1 MYNEVITL
9 NLIDAS
15 QDLSGDEDKI
25 SSKTEVFCRVKS
37 VGMREKYKGKQ
48 VGIEPELIFVLAD
61 YYDYSGETELE
72 YDGLKYSVIR
82 TYKNDENEMEIV
94 CSRTG
99 NGLNKNLNTAEISST
114 SEAFDKLDQKDVVV
128 SVSNS
133 APNAIALSG
142 QLVEAG
148 NYIIKYQSIT
158 FKAAYLDTL
167 SMGPHVFTIL
177 TDSNNLYLT
186 ITVN

>member
-9 NLIDAS
+9 NSIDAS
-15 QDLSGDEDKI
+15 QDPNGDEDK
-25 SSKTEVFCRVKS
+25 SATQTEVFCRVKS
-37 VGMREKYKGKQ
+37 VGMREKYKAKQ

-72 YDGLKYSVIR
+72 YEGLKYSVIR

-99 NGLNKNLNTAEISST
+99 NGLNKSLNTPEISSS
-114 SEAFDKLDQKDVVV
+114 SETFDKLDQKDVVV
-128 SVSNS
+128 YVSNGT
-133 APNAIALSG
+133 PNAIALSG
-142 QLVEAG
+142 QLVAAS
-148 NYIIKYQSIT
+148 NYNIKYQSLT
-158 FKAAYLDTL
+158 FKATYLDTL
-167 SMGPHVFTIL
+167 TIGTHVFTIL
-177 TDSNNLYLT
+177 TDSKNLYLT